1 LELMTTKTPL
11 NGFERMLATLPTIT
25 VVKTAFQHETFE
37 VFDAATA
44 TLNQRL
50 LSDDEAKEIRTY
62 VLGLFDPKA
71 QRADG
76 DHYLHI
82 KEAMGDIV
90 SSIEEVEQRKKWV
103 VLYKDIQDGL
113 IEAADEAD
121 LIA

>member
-1 LELMTTKTPL
+1 
-11 NGFERMLATLPTIT
+11 MLATLPTIT

-37 VFDAATA
+37 VFEAATA
-44 TLNQRL
+44 LLNQRL

-82 KEAMGDIV
+82 KEAVGDIV
-90 SSIEEVEQRKKWV
+90 SSIEEGEGRRKWV
-103 VLYKDIQDGL
+103 VLYKDIQNGL
-113 IEAADEAD
+113 IDAADEAD